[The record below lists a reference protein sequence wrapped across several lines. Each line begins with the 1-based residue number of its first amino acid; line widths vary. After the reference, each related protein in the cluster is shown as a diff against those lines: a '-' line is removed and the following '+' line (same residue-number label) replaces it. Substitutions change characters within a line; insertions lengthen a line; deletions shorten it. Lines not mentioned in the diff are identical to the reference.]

1 MPLTPCT
8 PPTNCSTKTHLF
20 TTLACNRLPFLC
32 SKSCL
37 CKAKCNEW
45 VMCPICNNSLKL
57 RTKFMHKS
65 PVSRPCHLCPT
76 IKRDCRA
83 VRIPSS
89 TIIRKCP
96 MMAKTMVT
104 KTKASRRP
112 EAEDAAKM
120 MLMAET
126 TSASIVTRPTWAT
139 LHFTRTPSRSTRLG
153 PMVSRERLQPLG
165 EAVADPAKMYAFL
178 LIIIFV

>member
-1 MPLTPCT
+1 MPPTLCT

-20 TTLACNRLPFLC
+20 TTLACNKIPFLC

-37 CKAKCNEW
+37 CKAQFNEW

-57 RTKFMHKS
+57 RTKFMHKLM
-65 PVSRPCHLCPT
+65 VSRPCNLCPT
-76 IKRDCRA
+76 IKRDFRA

-89 TIIRKCP
+89 TITRKCP
-96 MMAKTMVT
+96 MMAKTMET
-104 KTKASRRP
+104 KTKALRRP

-126 TSASIVTRPTWAT
+126 TSASIVTRHTWAT
-139 LHFTRTPSRSTRLG
+139 LHFTRTPSKSTRLG
-153 PMVSRERLQPLG
+153 PMVSRERPQPLG
-165 EAVADPAKMYAFL
+165 EVVADPAKMYAIL